1 MNFGPCSLFGNP
13 DLAAA
18 NRAAAAV
25 VTLTARSIPTMIT
38 RPALFLALAALALP
52 AAAMEVSLEMSAR
65 LGTAAT
71 AQLLAEEVAH
81 TTDAALADKMSCPMG
96 KVGCPLCYNILERW
110 NADGKLPSH
119 ADNHCSDVVQKA
131 WRPMCALRARHRGGS
146 APRAPPCPP
155 PAAPPTR
162 RPPPA
167 ALQVPD
173 PHRQKIRR
181 PPRED
186 ALRRDHRRPQG
197 GGEPGLHAAQLLA
210 GGRVLHLL
218 LMADDGANFL

>member
-1 MNFGPCSLFGNP
+1 MRTGH
-13 DLAAA
+13 AA
-18 NRAAAAV
+18 NRTAAAV

-119 ADNHCSDVVQKA
+119 ADNHCSDVVQGVA
-131 WRPMCALRARHRGGS
+131 ANARFAPAAVAARPARSAVPAARRAAH
-146 APRAPPCPP
+146 PP
-155 PAAPPTR
+155 PAAR
-162 RPPPA
+162 RACRYQTSPA
-167 ALQVPD
+167 
-173 PHRQKIRR
+173 KIRR

-186 ALRRDHRRPQG
+186 ALRRDHRRP
-197 GGEPGLHAAQLLA
+197 
-210 GGRVLHLL
+210 GRR
-218 LMADDGANFL
+218 

>member
-13 DLAAA
+13 AAA
-18 NRAAAAV
+18 NRTAAAV

-119 ADNHCSDVVQKA
+119 ADNHCSDRRPEGVAANVCA
-131 WRPMCALRARHRGGS
+131 SRPPPWRLRPARS
-146 APRAPPCPP
+146 AVPAARRAAHPP
-155 PAAPPTR
+155 PAARRARRYQTLTGKKFVDLREKTR
-162 RPPPA
+162 CVA
-167 ALQVPD
+167 NTAGLKEAVS
-173 PHRQKIRR
+173 
-181 PPRED
+181 
-186 ALRRDHRRPQG
+186 QG
-197 GGEPGLHAAQLLA
+197 CTLPNCSPEVACST
-210 GGRVLHLL
+210 
-218 LMADDGANFL
+218 FC

>member
-1 MNFGPCSLFGNP
+1 
-13 DLAAA
+13 
-18 NRAAAAV
+18 
-25 VTLTARSIPTMIT
+25 MIT

-52 AAAMEVSLEMSAR
+52 AAAMEVSREMSAR

-81 TTDAALADKMSCPMG
+81 TTDAALTDKMSCPMG

-146 APRAPPCPP
+146 APRAPPCP
-155 PAAPPTR
+155 
-162 RPPPA
+162 
-167 ALQVPD
+167 QVPD

>member
-1 MNFGPCSLFGNP
+1 LRAGRGEQRDELPCSLFGNP
-13 DLAAA
+13 DLGAA
-18 NRAAAAV
+18 NRTAAAV
-25 VTLTARSIPTMIT
+25 VALTARSIPTMIT

-167 ALQVPD
+167 ALAGTRPS
-173 PHRQKIRR
+173 PAKNSSTSARR
-181 PPRED
+181 RAASRSPP
-186 ALRRDHRRPQG
+186 ASRRR
-197 GGEPGLHAAQLLA
+197 
-210 GGRVLHLL
+210 
-218 LMADDGANFL
+218 